1 MLNNGD
7 MMTDLLTVRELAAYL
22 KLNSATVMRKAA
34 KGEIPAIKIGRQFRF
49 DKNQIDKWLTQK
61 TVGKP
66 TTILVV
72 DDEPVIGQFFKDF
85 LGREGH
91 RVTSVTT
98 GKEALELTSKER
110 FDIIFLDLVM
120 PGLAG
125 HEVFKSIRQTD
136 QEVPIAFITGYPDS
150 DLMQKAMDQG
160 PFMIIKKPVNASEI
174 RQTINSLSGF
184 VKGRK

>member
-1 MLNNGD
+1 
-7 MMTDLLTVRELAAYL
+7 MTDLLTVRELAAYL

-49 DKNQIDKWLTQK
+49 DKSQIDKWLTQK

-72 DDEPVIGQFFKDF
+72 DDEPVVGQFFKDL

-91 RVTSVTT
+91 RVTSVTN
-98 GKEALELTSKER
+98 GKEALELTGKEH

-125 HEVFKSIRQTD
+125 PEVFKCIRRTD

-150 DLMQKAMDQG
+150 ALMQKAMEQG
-160 PFMIIKKPVNASEI
+160 PFIIIKKPVNATEI
-174 RQTINSLSGF
+174 RQTISSLAGSGSQ
-184 VKGRK
+184 RK